1 MVTAMDGEQNHPTP
15 ICPCC
20 EKPMRF
26 TPTTLGIG
34 APPELYTYDCE
45 QCGVAVTQGGTG
57 GTAGRVLKVPP
68 RREPA
73 ASCRLG

>member
-1 MVTAMDGEQNHPTP
+1 
-15 ICPCC
+15 
-20 EKPMRF
+20 MRF